1 MFDEE
6 VSLAKTHEI
15 LLQYLSAF
23 LHLSGILA
31 EGIQGQAEP
40 KQYGPNG

>member
-6 VSLAKTHEI
+6 VSLAKTHDI
-15 LLQYLSAF
+15 SLQYLSAF

-31 EGIQGQAEP
+31 EAIPGQAEP
-40 KQYGPNG
+40 KQCDPNG